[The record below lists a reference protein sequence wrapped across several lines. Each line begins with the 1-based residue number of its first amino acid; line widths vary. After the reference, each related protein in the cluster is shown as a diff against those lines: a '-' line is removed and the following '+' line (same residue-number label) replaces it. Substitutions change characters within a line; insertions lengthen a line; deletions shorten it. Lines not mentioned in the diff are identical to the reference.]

1 MFRYR
6 ETYHIENIELRETE
20 RDKTDKLYTKTE
32 KQTNWV
38 LIEAYKEE
46 DIVLEKRRQK
56 YFGIS
61 SRSWQ
66 SSQLTEINELR
77 NYGKT

>member
-1 MFRYR
+1 MFKYR
-6 ETYHIENIELRETE
+6 ETYHTENTELKETE
-20 RDKTDKLYTKTE
+20 RDETEKLYTKTE

-46 DIVLEKRRQK
+46 EIILEKRRQK
-56 YFGIS
+56 YLGIS

-77 NYGKT
+77 NYRQT